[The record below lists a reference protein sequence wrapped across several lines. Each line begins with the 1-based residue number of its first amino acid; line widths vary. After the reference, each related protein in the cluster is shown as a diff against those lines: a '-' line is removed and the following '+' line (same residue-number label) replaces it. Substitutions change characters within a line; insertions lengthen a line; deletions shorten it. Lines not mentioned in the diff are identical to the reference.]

1 MEEDDFISKTQRK
14 RRSTELQD
22 MGAELVKLS
31 AEQLARIDMPEN
43 LREAVLECKRL
54 NKHEAIRRQM
64 QHIGKIMRVIDAA
77 PIMERLNA
85 LHAPSRRQTAL
96 FHVAEKWRT
105 ELLANADAIERFTA
119 EFPEADPEKLR
130 DLVDKARNERA
141 ADRSPKKYR
150 ELFHV
155 VNAIVQDHAGRQP

>member
-1 MEEDDFISKTQRK
+1 
-14 RRSTELQD
+14 
-22 MGAELVKLS
+22 
-31 AEQLARIDMPEN
+31 
-43 LREAVLECKRL
+43 
-54 NKHEAIRRQM
+54 
-64 QHIGKIMRVIDAA
+64 
-77 PIMERLNA
+77 
-85 LHAPSRRQTAL
+85 
-96 FHVAEKWRT
+96 VAEKWRT

-155 VNAIVQDHAGRQP
+155 VNAIVQDHAGHQP